1 MSTTVVYDAADAP
14 KVTLT
19 LTDEQGFLCVVELEG
34 LEPQR
39 AVTAEERAA
48 GITSL
53 DPPTVAVRALPDRY
67 ETHRALLDAAWRAV
81 SCSATSTTGDTGGPG
96 GIAMCCYRVTAAV
109 RHALRLLDEQ
119 I

>member
-1 MSTTVVYDAADAP
+1 MTTTVVYDTSGAP

-19 LTDEQGFLCVVELEG
+19 RTDAGGFTCLVEVDG

-39 AVTAEERAA
+39 GTTAEERAA

-53 DPPTVAVRALPDRY
+53 DPPTIVVPPKSTAAK
-67 ETHRALLDAAWRAV
+67 THRALLDASWRAV
-81 SCSATSTTGDTGGPG
+81 SSSATSTTGETGGPG
-96 GIAMCCYRVTAAV
+96 GLAMTCLRVTMAV
-109 RHALRLLDEQ
+109 RHALRMLDEE

>member
-1 MSTTVVYDAADAP
+1 MSTTVVYDGATGP

-19 LTDEQGFLCVVELEG
+19 RTDAGGFECVLEVDG

-39 AVTAEERAA
+39 ATTAEERAV

-53 DPPTVAVRALPDRY
+53 DPPTVMISPRPTAAK
-67 ETHRALLDAAWRAV
+67 THRALIDASFRAV
-81 SCSATSTTGDTGGPG
+81 SASATSTTGETGGVG
-96 GIAMCCYRVTAAV
+96 GLLMTCLRVTMAV
-109 RHALRLLDEQ
+109 RHALRMLDEE

>member
-1 MSTTVVYDAADAP
+1 MSETVVYDSTILP

-19 LTDEQGFLCVVELEG
+19 RTTAGGFECVLEVDG

-39 AVTAEERAA
+39 ATTAEERAA

-53 DPPTVAVRALPDRY
+53 DPPTVSISAKKTPGK
-67 ETHRALLDAAWRAV
+67 THRALLDASWRAV
-81 SCSATSTTGDTGGPG
+81 SASATSTTGETGGPG
-96 GIAMCCYRVTAAV
+96 GLAMTCLRVTMAV
-109 RHALRLLDEQ
+109 RHALRALDEG